1 MMDFVIDHA
10 TVRDFCSIKKKSAFR
25 GCKSQKTP
33 AIGRSGVNRLFEFV
47 FIILSP
53 KDNNLLVAISA
64 TLAFVR
70 IMVNFNKLDIK
81 SPLISYHNKAVREKP

>member
-10 TVRDFCSIKKKSAFR
+10 TVREFCSIKKLSAFR
-25 GCKSQKTP
+25 GRKSQKTP

>member
-1 MMDFVIDHA
+1 M
-10 TVRDFCSIKKKSAFR
+10 
-25 GCKSQKTP
+25 
-33 AIGRSGVNRLFEFV
+33 NRLFEFV

-53 KDNNLLVAISA
+53 KDHNLLVAISA

-81 SPLISYHNKAVREKP
+81 SPLISYHNEAVREKP

>member
-1 MMDFVIDHA
+1 MQPSEIFAV
-10 TVRDFCSIKKKSAFR
+10 
-25 GCKSQKTP
+25 
-33 AIGRSGVNRLFEFV
+33 V

>member
-1 MMDFVIDHA
+1 M
-10 TVRDFCSIKKKSAFR
+10 
-25 GCKSQKTP
+25 
-33 AIGRSGVNRLFEFV
+33 NRLFEFV

-70 IMVNFNKLDIK
+70 IMVNSVIITKRCEK
-81 SPLISYHNKAVREKP
+81 SHEIHFLFICDKIWTYFGVKAVPINSDKD

>member
-1 MMDFVIDHA
+1 M
-10 TVRDFCSIKKKSAFR
+10 
-25 GCKSQKTP
+25 
-33 AIGRSGVNRLFEFV
+33 NRLFEFV

>member
-1 MMDFVIDHA
+1 M
-10 TVRDFCSIKKKSAFR
+10 
-25 GCKSQKTP
+25 
-33 AIGRSGVNRLFEFV
+33 NRLFEFV

-81 SPLISYHNKAVREKP
+81 SPLISYHNKAVREKPLDSFLFYL